1 MGARRVSASLL
12 FPKSM
17 AKGERERVSY
27 IRKMSSTIIPSEE
40 EKRDLYNLANNVPF
54 DDRVNHEADI
64 ADLNLT
70 LIQAY
75 LKEVE
80 SSMYEESRHMDFL
93 DLCRSMNIVNTLP
106 EYTKPKNVGL
116 MFFSLEPDRFFP
128 YAQIDVVQF
137 PEDLGGDQ
145 IIEKTFKGPLHQQL
159 REALQY
165 IRNSVIQEQIIKFP
179 DRAEAERFF
188 NYPYAAIE
196 ESLCNAVYH
205 KGYDVREP
213 IEVRILPDRIE
224 IVSHPG
230 ADRSI
235 SEESLR
241 TYRVFNRRYR
251 NRRIGDFLKE
261 MHLTEGRNTGFR
273 KILNALEHNGSP
285 EPIFETDPE
294 RLSFCT
300 TIFIHPQFLPSH
312 EGRNEGR
319 NGTKK
324 EKGNTPSS
332 TRTERI
338 LSAIS
343 ENPHITMRALAE
355 ELDIPRSSVERILKN
370 LREADVVRH
379 EGATKKGCWVIL

>member
-80 SSMYEESRHMDFL
+80 SSLYEESRHMDFL

-116 MFFSLEPDRFFP
+116 MFFSLEPDHFFP

-179 DRAEAERFF
+179 DRAEAERFLII
-188 NYPYAAIE
+188 PMQQ
-196 ESLCNAVYH
+196 S
-205 KGYDVREP
+205 R
-213 IEVRILPDRIE
+213 
-224 IVSHPG
+224 
-230 ADRSI
+230 
-235 SEESLR
+235 
-241 TYRVFNRRYR
+241 RVFATQYIIRDTTY
-251 NRRIGDFLKE
+251 
-261 MHLTEGRNTGFR
+261 
-273 KILNALEHNGSP
+273 GSP
-285 EPIFETDPE
+285 L
-294 RLSFCT
+294 RSVSFLT
-300 TIFIHPQFLPSH
+300 AL
-312 EGRNEGR
+312 
-319 NGTKK
+319 K
-324 EKGNTPSS
+324 
-332 TRTERI
+332 
-338 LSAIS
+338 LSAIR
-343 ENPHITMRALAE
+343 EQTGPFPRRACG
-355 ELDIPRSSVERILKN
+355 PTGSSTG
-370 LREADVVRH
+370 DT
-379 EGATKKGCWVIL
+379 ATAVSGIS